1 MHKPPMRNSTKLVVF
16 DLFGTLVK
24 YGVMRHPFRELLK
37 WARDGGRRPKPD
49 DARILMTV
57 NRKLPDLIK
66 TLGISAPEW
75 LLEQTQQHILDEIES
90 ASLFNDV
97 EPTLAALQ
105 ERGIPFA
112 ICSNLA
118 APYGSAVKRLLNNHK
133 FIRCMSYEVGFIK
146 PEPEMYKTITDAAQV
161 EPGDCLFVGDT
172 YLADYEGPQKCGIRA
187 LHLVR
192 GQPGGGAT
200 IASLNDALSHID

>member
-1 MHKPPMRNSTKLVVF
+1 MHKPLIRNSTKLVVF

-24 YGVMRHPFRELLK
+24 YGVMHHPFRALLK
-37 WARDGGRRPKPD
+37 WARDMGRRPKPD

-57 NRKLPDLIK
+57 NRELPDLIR

-97 EPTLAALQ
+97 EPILAALQ

-118 APYGSAVKRLLNNHK
+118 APYGRAIKRLLNNHE

-146 PEPEMYKTITDAAQV
+146 PEPEMYKTITDAARV
-161 EPGDCLFVGDT
+161 EPGECLFVGDT
-172 YLADYEGPQKCGIRA
+172 YLADYEGPQKFGMRA

-192 GQPGGGAT
+192 GQPGDGPT
-200 IASLNDALSHID
+200 IASLSDTLFHLD